1 MSLHPHHHH
10 HSCSHNGADRL
21 REQEA
26 RCPKPENR
34 QRVGVLVWFRLGSSR
49 SRRSR
54 GCSSDEE
61 SSAASPPST
70 VPPLLPASTSHSA
83 APVSSPPASL
93 PSLPPFP
100 PCQCDPWLVFR
111 GRLAEAAENGEY
123 LQIRQTGVGGLSSAT
138 TAHSPPLVNH
148 YGCDRKDAGQRR
160 KSQRGKAARPCAK
173 GFSG

>member
-10 HSCSHNGADRL
+10 SCSQNGADRL

-26 RCPKPENR
+26 RCPKPENSR
-34 QRVGVLVWFRLGSSR
+34 QRVGVLVWSRLGSGR

-93 PSLPPFP
+93 PSLPANVIHGL
-100 PCQCDPWLVFR
+100 CSGGDLLRQRKTGNIYRSVRR
-111 GRLAEAAENGEY
+111 GA
-123 LQIRQTGVGGLSSAT
+123 GGLSSAT
-138 TAHSPPLVNH
+138 TAAHSPPLVNH